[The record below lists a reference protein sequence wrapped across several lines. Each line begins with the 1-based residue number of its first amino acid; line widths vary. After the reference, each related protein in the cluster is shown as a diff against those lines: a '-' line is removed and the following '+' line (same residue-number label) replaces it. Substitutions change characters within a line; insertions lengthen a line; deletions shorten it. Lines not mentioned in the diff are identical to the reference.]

1 MECVVKMTSGVCG
14 QVDMECV
21 VKLTCPICSE
31 VDLWSEVSGHIDMW
45 NV

>member
-1 MECVVKMTSGVCG
+1 MVKLTSGTCG

-31 VDLWSEVSGHIDMW
+31 VDMWSEVSGHIDMW
-45 NV
+45 NVWSS